1 MSPMFCNLILPPAP
15 FFTDSPPREISVAS
29 VDPTNPPPPETVCAI
44 RPADAFPNV
53 LIVLALYTSRSP
65 EFTFVSLV
73 DPNVSFSSLLA
84 T

>member
-15 FFTDSPPREISVAS
+15 FFTDSPPRVISVAS
-29 VDPTNPPPPETVCAI
+29 VEPTNPPPPETVCTI

-53 LIVLALYTSRSP
+53 LMLASLYISRLP
-65 EFTFVSLV
+65 ESTLVSFV
-73 DPNVSFSSLLA
+73 DPKVSFFSLLA